1 MKLSSYK
8 KNPKKLLVLICFLVL
23 TVLFSD
29 GLDNIGSKSYALLE
43 QLLNASEVINED
55 LPSLKEKQDMRV
67 HYIDVGQGDSIF
79 IELPNEETMLIDA
92 AENDQADKI
101 SSYIKRYG
109 YNEITYLIGTHPHSD
124 HIGGMSSIVENFD
137 IKNIYMPKAVSV
149 SKTYENLLNTISNK
163 NLKIKTA
170 KTGVNIINTQELNI
184 SFIAPNKDEY
194 DELNNYSAIV
204 RIKYKDRVFLF
215 MGDAEKESESELA
228 GDLKADVIKVGHHG
242 SDTSSSL
249 AFAKKVKPEYAII
262 SVGID
267 NKYNHPVKTILNRW
281 ELLGAKIYRTDLNG
295 DIIITTNG
303 YFIDSS

>member
-1 MKLSSYK
+1 M
-8 KNPKKLLVLICFLVL
+8 VLICFLVL

-303 YFIDSS
+303 KTLDIKTTK